1 MTPTGTT
8 GLSFLNNKV
17 LNPLHLPGAAE
28 YYYPLNQ
35 SARFM
40 WYHDH
45 AVGIT
50 RLNAYAG
57 IASAMLIRDKFE
69 AGLVANNGLPP
80 YIETSVLGGKTV
92 QELPLVFQDKIF
104 VGPNTKT
111 DDPGWYTKLNL
122 QAATQKDGSLWY
134 AHTYDTTRWDRL
146 VTPATL
152 ALPDPSNIP
161 EFFGDT
167 MLVNGTVFPGD
178 HGPGAPLPPPD
189 AQCL

>member
-1 MTPTGTT
+1 MHGGLIPWISDGGPFDWWGPFGEH

-17 LNPLHLPGAAE
+17 LNPLALPGAAE

-69 AGLVANNGLPP
+69 AGLG
-80 YIETSVLGGKTV
+80 
-92 QELPLVFQDKIF
+92 
-104 VGPNTKT
+104 
-111 DDPGWYTKLNL
+111 
-122 QAATQKDGSLWY
+122 
-134 AHTYDTTRWDRL
+134 R
-146 VTPATL
+146 
-152 ALPDPSNIP
+152 
-161 EFFGDT
+161 
-167 MLVNGTVFPGD
+167 
-178 HGPGAPLPPPD
+178 
-189 AQCL
+189 